1 MARTKRPGLP
11 GVFVCTNKEETAM
24 VNYTFMIVTLIALLV
39 IVGGITFFGVNLS
52 NEQYDRLK
60 GIVIKWS
67 GITTFLGVI
76 VATFKAPYGNET
88 ITLVAAIGALLA
100 YALNVSIKN
109 YVDGAV
115 PGEDGGVDAD
125 DDL

>member
-24 VNYTFMIVTLIALLV
+24 ANYTFMIVTLIALV
-39 IVGGITFFGVNLS
+39 IIVAGITFFGVNLS